1 MKLWLRGTLLALLAL
16 SVAGAADLPLKPF
29 VLHEDFEKAAP
40 KVDLWASRGQ
50 PPVVNFL
57 GVTEEAAFSGKRS
70 FKIDITFG
78 DSPYYYYG
86 AALRVPLGGKL
97 TMSAQVRLGAE
108 NQASVGFGANAIY
121 PPSSHSGCS
130 PFETTL
136 VKGEWKLVQAD
147 VVEWANDSGDAVISK
162 LVVGARGTDVAK
174 IMDRWALFLRGQ
186 PGQRAVVYIDDIH
199 LEGEVPE
206 EAAYIAQ
213 ATVRFQARQQAFA
226 GQLAAWTERYA
237 KSLEPLQAA
246 LGEAALEPVFT
257 AALTQAQ
264 ERAGKLLAKLSQSGY
279 ASREEISLLERDLEL
294 LEKAPAGLRIL
305 AMARQSQ
312 KAFLLY
318 PCASP
323 TVETRHEGVNPLGSQ
338 PAPALSLAG
347 CAGEYES
354 GSVFLYAIRA
364 AAQVR
369 VTCSPLRGPGGA
381 TLPASQVD
389 VRVVK
394 AWYQGASTNIGY
406 TPQRWL
412 IPELLLKDDRL
423 VRVDTTTQTNY
434 LRSTAPDGAETYLV
448 CSDPDSSNLK
458 DVRPIDAQEL
468 QPVDLQA
475 GENREWWLTIQIPAA
490 ARPGRY
496 TGTLTFAGRDFTQ
509 QLPLEVT
516 VHPFTLQPS
525 RLIYSIYYRALLSA
539 DGEPRID
546 SERRSEQQYRAEMA
560 DMLAHGVLYPTN
572 YLGRNEALLE
582 KQLRI
587 RQEVG
592 LPAGRFYNLGLG
604 IGPQWDKKLP
614 ELKEQ
619 VRWWLEYLKPWG
631 YKDVYFYGLDEATGE
646 RLIQQKA
653 AWQATQEAGGKT
665 FVACYKK
672 TFEAMGSLLN
682 LAVLAHAPDPEEAKK
697 WHSVGS
703 QVFCYANPQVGVE
716 DPHVYRRNFGLL
728 LWKAGFDGA
737 MDYAYQHGFN
747 HVWNDFDDRTYR
759 DHNFTYP
766 TVDGIVGTIAW
777 EGFREAVDDV
787 RYVTT
792 LEQAIAAA
800 PAGKRRVAAEA
811 KKWLADLDPQKE
823 DLDKVR
829 QQMVRYISELLK

>member
-1 MKLWLRGTLLALLAL
+1 MRPWLMVIFMALPAL

-29 VLHEDFEKAAP
+29 VWHEDFETQVP

-50 PPVVNFL
+50 PPVVNFI
-57 GVTEEAAFSGKRS
+57 GVTEEMAFSGRRS
-70 FKIDITFG
+70 LKIDITCG

-86 AALRVPLGGKL
+86 GALRVPLAGKL
-97 TMSAQVRLGAE
+97 TMSARVRLGDE
-108 NQASVGFGANAIY
+108 NQASVGFGANAVY
-121 PPSSHSGCS
+121 PPSSHSGCNAF
-130 PFETTL
+130 PTAL
-136 VKGEWKLVQAD
+136 VKGEWKQVQAD
-147 VVEWANDSGDAVISK
+147 VVEWANDSADGVISK
-162 LVVGARGTDVAK
+162 LVVGARGDDVAK
-174 IMDRWALFLRGQ
+174 VMDRWAVFLRGQ
-186 PGQRAVVYIDDIH
+186 PGQRAVVYIDDLH
-199 LEGEVPE
+199 LEGEIPE

-213 ATVRFQARQQAFA
+213 AAVRFQARQQAFA
-226 GQLAAWTERYA
+226 GHLTAWTERYA
-237 KSLEPLQAA
+237 KALQPLQAA
-246 LGEAALEPVFT
+246 LEEAKLDPAIT

-264 ERAGKLLAKLSQSGY
+264 DRAGKLLAKLSQSGY
-279 ASREEISLLERDLEL
+279 ASREEINLLERDLGL
-294 LEKAPAGLRIL
+294 LEKAPAGLRFL
-305 AMARQSQ
+305 ASARQNQ
-312 KAFLLY
+312 KSFLLY

-323 TVETRHEGVNPLGSQ
+323 TVETRHEGLNPLGSQ
-338 PAPALSLAG
+338 PATALTLAG

-354 GSVFLYAIRA
+354 GSVVVYALRA
-364 AAQVR
+364 TPQMR

-381 TLPASQVD
+381 LIPSGEVD
-389 VRVVK
+389 LRIVK

-406 TPQRWL
+406 TPNKWL

-458 DVRPIDAQEL
+458 DVRPIDAKEL
-468 QPVDLQA
+468 QPVDLET
-475 GENREWWLTIQIPAA
+475 GESREWWLTLQIPAT

-496 TGTLTFAGRDFTQ
+496 SGTLTFASGDMTQ

-525 RLIYSIYYRALLSA
+525 RLIYSIYYRAVLSA
-539 DGEPRID
+539 DGEPRIN

-604 IGPQWDKKLP
+604 VGPQKEEKLP

-619 VRWWLEYLKPWG
+619 VKWWLDYLKPWG
-631 YKDVYFYGLDEATGE
+631 YTEVYFYGIDEATGE
-646 RLIQQKA
+646 RLVQQKA
-653 AWQATQEAGGKT
+653 AWKATQEAGGKT

-792 LEQAIAAA
+792 LEQAITAA
-800 PAGKRRVAAEA
+800 PAGKRRVATEA
-811 KKWLADLDPQKE
+811 KKWLADFDPQSAN
-823 DLDKVR
+823 LDQAR
-829 QQMVRYISELLK
+829 QQMVKYISDLTQ